1 MTREDVLQWLR
12 REPFEPFQIHTSGG
26 RVFEVLHPEYAA
38 LGETTMVVYFTGS
51 NRWAEISL
59 FQIDSIE
66 KLAAGVSDAAQAQA
80 N

>member
-1 MTREDVLQWLR
+1 MTREDVLQWLQR
-12 REPFEPFQIHTSGG
+12 APFEPFQIHTSVG

-66 KLAAGVSDAAQAQA
+66 KLETAAADSSG
-80 N
+80 